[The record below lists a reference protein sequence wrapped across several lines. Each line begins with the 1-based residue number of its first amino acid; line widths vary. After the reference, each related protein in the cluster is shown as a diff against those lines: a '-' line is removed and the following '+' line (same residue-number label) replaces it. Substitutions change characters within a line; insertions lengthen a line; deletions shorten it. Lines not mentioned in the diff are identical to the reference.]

1 MFLLLSEKR
10 HSHFSVSNLYFK
22 EVGKVIYSTVKVV
35 VMKCHFVFTGWYAK
49 KSKGGKRWK
58 KVEKAILNA
67 HATKMVKFTG
77 SKISNFLLNWGTSV
91 LLKFLDYNPSLS
103 KFERN
108 K

>member
-22 EVGKVIYSTVKVV
+22 EGGKVIYSTVKVV
-35 VMKCHFVFTGWYAK
+35 VMKCYFVFIGWYAK
-49 KSKGGKRWK
+49 KA

-77 SKISNFLLNWGTSV
+77 SKVRETVKNV
-91 LLKFLDYNPSLS
+91 LADFA
-103 KFERN
+103 R
-108 K
+108 